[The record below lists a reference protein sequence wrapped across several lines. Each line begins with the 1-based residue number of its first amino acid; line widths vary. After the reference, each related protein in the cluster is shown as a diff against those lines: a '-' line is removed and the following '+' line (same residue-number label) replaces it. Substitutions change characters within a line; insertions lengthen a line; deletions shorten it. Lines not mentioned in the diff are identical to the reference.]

1 LKKIPALVEP
11 VLKHPWPK
19 NYKDAVRVQERLKS
33 RLVMEDRTGEVR
45 FVAGADVSYDKGSDY
60 YHAAVVVLKLPDME
74 TVEKAHASAK
84 APFTYIPG
92 LLAFREG
99 PIVLRAF
106 KKLKM
111 RPDVVLIDGHGV
123 AHPRGFGLASHMGV
137 LLGIPAVGC
146 AKTVLVGEYK
156 EPAKVRGSES
166 SLVYKDAEVGRAL
179 RTKDGV
185 NPVFV
190 SVGHMVSLDKAC
202 KIVLECCTKYRL
214 PEPTRRAHILVNKI
228 REGALGSGHLPK
240 AAPSPLPSTLACEIN
255 PKAGQGAVKG
265 EIIDIFN
272 ALLKHFGPQHWWP
285 GETPFEVMVGAIL
298 TQNTN
303 WTNVEKAIGNLKRAG
318 ALLPET
324 IDAMPEGRLAE
335 LIRPSGY
342 FNIKTKRL
350 KSFIAYFMERYGG
363 SIRKMKKREP
373 AELREEL
380 LSVPGIGQETADSI
394 MLYALDMPVFV
405 VDAYTKR
412 IFSRHGFFP
421 PDSGY
426 SHVQKLFMDSLPMDA
441 RLYNEYHA
449 LIVRLAKERCA
460 KKAGECE
467 ICILT
472 RTEIP

>member
-11 VLKHPWPK
+11 AFKHPWPK
-19 NYKDAVRVQERLKS
+19 NYKDAVRVQEGLKS
-33 RLVMEDRTGEVR
+33 RLVMEDRIGDVR
-45 FVAGADVSYDKGSDY
+45 LVAGADVSYDKGSDY
-60 YHAAVVVLKLPDME
+60 YHAAVVVLRLPEME
-74 TVEKAHASAK
+74 TVEEAHASAK
-84 APFTYIPG
+84 APFPYIPG

-106 KKLKM
+106 RKLKM

-137 LLGIPAVGC
+137 LLGIPTIGC
-146 AKTVLVGEYK
+146 AKTVLVGEFE
-156 EPAKVRGSES
+156 EPEKRRGSCS
-166 SLVYKDAEVGRAL
+166 PLVYKNIEVGRAL

-190 SVGHMVSLDKAC
+190 SVGHMVSLDQAC

-214 PEPTRRAHILVNKI
+214 PEPTRMAHILVNKI
-228 REGALGSGHLPK
+228 RREALDSRPQPK
-240 AAPSPLPSTLACEIN
+240 KAVSSSLPSPL
-255 PKAGQGAVKG
+255 
-265 EIIDIFN
+265 DIFN
-272 ALLKHFGPQHWWP
+272 ILLKHFGPQRWWP

-318 ALLPET
+318 ALDPET
-324 IDAMPEGRLAE
+324 IDAMPEGKLAE
-335 LIRPSGY
+335 LIKPSGY
-342 FNIKTKRL
+342 FNIKAKRL
-350 KSFIAYFMERYGG
+350 KTFISYFMESYSG
-363 SIRKMKKREP
+363 SIKKMKKKEP
-373 AELREEL
+373 ATLREEL

-412 IFSRHGFFP
+412 IFSRHGFFS
-421 PDSGY
+421 PDAAY
-426 SHVQKLFMDSLPMDA
+426 REVQKFFMDCLPKDVK
-441 RLYNEYHA
+441 LYNEYHA

-460 KKAGECE
+460 KRAGECE

-472 RTEIP
+472 RTEIS